1 MRKNSG
7 FSLLELIVTLG
18 LFCIFSLLIFPL
30 LKVSNTLNNSITKQ
44 SLFEK
49 DSAKIISLIEKSIKD
64 SNIIKGNYIGKEYVE
79 NGAIVLQYDKE
90 IYLGLTENF
99 FKNKTSKGNT
109 LFLEYPVSD
118 GKNIFYSFIIFR
130 FYYGELQ
137 VIECKKINN
146 EVYVENK
153 NTILENIYGYF
164 EKIENGIIIEME
176 ILDSDFLK
184 ARSLKGYAN
193 FKKELKNRA
202 FILIGT
208 LILIVFILGNFLL
221 GYRIIYR
228 KGERL
233 NSYFSTISIDSQV
246 HNLQTLAYDEL
257 KRIDKEISSGNYQS
271 GAEYIGFEEN
281 FNRVWLGNSK
291 NSYSFNRYLLYRIR
305 FNGKTC
311 YKYGDGDNKNFK
323 KIILVNLYSYPYTN
337 NIVTI
342 EMKKTLTNPKANN
355 QVSLLA
361 KVDIEYEKGNK
372 NPLTPNSEKLKEFVV
387 NFENSVVK

>member
-18 LFCIFSLLIFPL
+18 LFSIFSLLIFPL
-30 LKVSNTLNNSITKQ
+30 LKVSNTLNNSIIKQ

-118 GKNIFYSFIIFR
+118 EKNIFYSFIIFR

-164 EKIENGIIIEME
+164 EKIENGIIIKME

-193 FKKELKNRA
+193 FKKE
-202 FILIGT
+202 
-208 LILIVFILGNFLL
+208 
-221 GYRIIYR
+221 
-228 KGERL
+228 
-233 NSYFSTISIDSQV
+233 
-246 HNLQTLAYDEL
+246 
-257 KRIDKEISSGNYQS
+257 
-271 GAEYIGFEEN
+271 
-281 FNRVWLGNSK
+281 
-291 NSYSFNRYLLYRIR
+291 
-305 FNGKTC
+305 
-311 YKYGDGDNKNFK
+311 
-323 KIILVNLYSYPYTN
+323 
-337 NIVTI
+337 I
-342 EMKKTLTNPKANN
+342 EK
-355 QVSLLA
+355 
-361 KVDIEYEKGNK
+361 
-372 NPLTPNSEKLKEFVV
+372 
-387 NFENSVVK
+387 

>member
-18 LFCIFSLLIFPL
+18 LFSIFSLLIFPL

-64 SNIIKGNYIGKEYVE
+64 SNIIKGNYIGKEYVK

-99 FKNKTSKGNT
+99 FKNKISKGNT

-193 FKKELKNRA
+193 FKKE
-202 FILIGT
+202 
-208 LILIVFILGNFLL
+208 
-221 GYRIIYR
+221 
-228 KGERL
+228 
-233 NSYFSTISIDSQV
+233 
-246 HNLQTLAYDEL
+246 
-257 KRIDKEISSGNYQS
+257 
-271 GAEYIGFEEN
+271 
-281 FNRVWLGNSK
+281 
-291 NSYSFNRYLLYRIR
+291 
-305 FNGKTC
+305 
-311 YKYGDGDNKNFK
+311 
-323 KIILVNLYSYPYTN
+323 
-337 NIVTI
+337 I
-342 EMKKTLTNPKANN
+342 EK
-355 QVSLLA
+355 
-361 KVDIEYEKGNK
+361 
-372 NPLTPNSEKLKEFVV
+372 
-387 NFENSVVK
+387 

>member
-18 LFCIFSLLIFPL
+18 LFSIFSLLISPL
-30 LKVSNTLNNSITKQ
+30 LKVSNTLNNSIAKQ

-64 SNIIKGNYIGKEYVE
+64 SNIIKGNYIGKEYVK

-164 EKIENGIIIEME
+164 EKIENGIVIEME

-193 FKKELKNRA
+193 FKKE
-202 FILIGT
+202 
-208 LILIVFILGNFLL
+208 
-221 GYRIIYR
+221 
-228 KGERL
+228 
-233 NSYFSTISIDSQV
+233 
-246 HNLQTLAYDEL
+246 
-257 KRIDKEISSGNYQS
+257 
-271 GAEYIGFEEN
+271 
-281 FNRVWLGNSK
+281 
-291 NSYSFNRYLLYRIR
+291 
-305 FNGKTC
+305 
-311 YKYGDGDNKNFK
+311 
-323 KIILVNLYSYPYTN
+323 
-337 NIVTI
+337 I
-342 EMKKTLTNPKANN
+342 EK
-355 QVSLLA
+355 
-361 KVDIEYEKGNK
+361 
-372 NPLTPNSEKLKEFVV
+372 
-387 NFENSVVK
+387 

>member
-1 MRKNSG
+1 M
-7 FSLLELIVTLG
+7 
-18 LFCIFSLLIFPL
+18 
-30 LKVSNTLNNSITKQ
+30 
-44 SLFEK
+44 
-49 DSAKIISLIEKSIKD
+49 
-64 SNIIKGNYIGKEYVE
+64 
-79 NGAIVLQYDKE
+79 
-90 IYLGLTENF
+90 
-99 FKNKTSKGNT
+99 
-109 LFLEYPVSD
+109 
-118 GKNIFYSFIIFR
+118 
-130 FYYGELQ
+130 
-137 VIECKKINN
+137 
-146 EVYVENK
+146 
-153 NTILENIYGYF
+153 
-164 EKIENGIIIEME
+164 
-176 ILDSDFLK
+176 
-184 ARSLKGYAN
+184 
-193 FKKELKNRA
+193 KNRA

-221 GYRIIYR
+221 GYRIIYK

-233 NSYFSTISIDSQV
+233 NSYFSTISIDSKV

-281 FNRVWLGNSK
+281 FNRVWFGNSK
-291 NSYSFNRYLLYRIR
+291 NSYSFNRYLLYRIK

-323 KIILVNLYSYPYTN
+323 EIILVNLYSYPYTN

>member
-146 EVYVENK
+146 EVYDENK

-193 FKKELKNRA
+193 FKKE
-202 FILIGT
+202 
-208 LILIVFILGNFLL
+208 
-221 GYRIIYR
+221 
-228 KGERL
+228 
-233 NSYFSTISIDSQV
+233 
-246 HNLQTLAYDEL
+246 
-257 KRIDKEISSGNYQS
+257 
-271 GAEYIGFEEN
+271 
-281 FNRVWLGNSK
+281 
-291 NSYSFNRYLLYRIR
+291 
-305 FNGKTC
+305 
-311 YKYGDGDNKNFK
+311 
-323 KIILVNLYSYPYTN
+323 
-337 NIVTI
+337 I
-342 EMKKTLTNPKANN
+342 EK
-355 QVSLLA
+355 
-361 KVDIEYEKGNK
+361 
-372 NPLTPNSEKLKEFVV
+372 
-387 NFENSVVK
+387 

>member
-1 MRKNSG
+1 MQ
-7 FSLLELIVTLG
+7 TL
-18 LFCIFSLLIFPL
+18 
-30 LKVSNTLNNSITKQ
+30 
-44 SLFEK
+44 
-49 DSAKIISLIEKSIKD
+49 
-64 SNIIKGNYIGKEYVE
+64 
-79 NGAIVLQYDKE
+79 
-90 IYLGLTENF
+90 
-99 FKNKTSKGNT
+99 
-109 LFLEYPVSD
+109 
-118 GKNIFYSFIIFR
+118 
-130 FYYGELQ
+130 
-137 VIECKKINN
+137 KK
-146 EVYVENK
+146 
-153 NTILENIYGYF
+153 
-164 EKIENGIIIEME
+164 
-176 ILDSDFLK
+176 
-184 ARSLKGYAN
+184 R
-193 FKKELKNRA
+193 LKNRA

-221 GYRIIYR
+221 GYRIIYK

-233 NSYFSTISIDSQV
+233 NSYFSTISIDSKV

-323 KIILVNLYSYPYTN
+323 EIILVNLYSYPYTN

-372 NPLTPNSEKLKEFVV
+372 NLYVSVQNRIFRVVSPFVFPGDGSCGDSGNRPDDYPGGGNSCVCILCGDKGDGSKWSAVGDLSPQAPVRQDLHDLQKMVDSGLVFICSLSGMVFCLFLAE
-387 NFENSVVK
+387 SISHQGAST

>member
-18 LFCIFSLLIFPL
+18 LFSIFSLLIFPL

-118 GKNIFYSFIIFR
+118 GKNIFYFFIIFR

-193 FKKELKNRA
+193 FKKE
-202 FILIGT
+202 
-208 LILIVFILGNFLL
+208 
-221 GYRIIYR
+221 
-228 KGERL
+228 
-233 NSYFSTISIDSQV
+233 
-246 HNLQTLAYDEL
+246 
-257 KRIDKEISSGNYQS
+257 
-271 GAEYIGFEEN
+271 
-281 FNRVWLGNSK
+281 
-291 NSYSFNRYLLYRIR
+291 
-305 FNGKTC
+305 
-311 YKYGDGDNKNFK
+311 
-323 KIILVNLYSYPYTN
+323 
-337 NIVTI
+337 I
-342 EMKKTLTNPKANN
+342 EK
-355 QVSLLA
+355 
-361 KVDIEYEKGNK
+361 
-372 NPLTPNSEKLKEFVV
+372 
-387 NFENSVVK
+387 

>member
-18 LFCIFSLLIFPL
+18 LFSIFSLLIFPL
-30 LKVSNTLNNSITKQ
+30 LKVSNTLNNSIIKQ

-118 GKNIFYSFIIFR
+118 RKNIFYSFIIFR

-193 FKKELKNRA
+193 FKKE
-202 FILIGT
+202 
-208 LILIVFILGNFLL
+208 
-221 GYRIIYR
+221 
-228 KGERL
+228 
-233 NSYFSTISIDSQV
+233 
-246 HNLQTLAYDEL
+246 
-257 KRIDKEISSGNYQS
+257 
-271 GAEYIGFEEN
+271 
-281 FNRVWLGNSK
+281 
-291 NSYSFNRYLLYRIR
+291 
-305 FNGKTC
+305 
-311 YKYGDGDNKNFK
+311 
-323 KIILVNLYSYPYTN
+323 
-337 NIVTI
+337 I
-342 EMKKTLTNPKANN
+342 EK
-355 QVSLLA
+355 
-361 KVDIEYEKGNK
+361 
-372 NPLTPNSEKLKEFVV
+372 
-387 NFENSVVK
+387 

>member
-18 LFCIFSLLIFPL
+18 LFSIFSLLIFPL

-193 FKKELKNRA
+193 FKKRLKNRA

-221 GYRIIYR
+221 GYRIIYK

-233 NSYFSTISIDSQV
+233 NSYFSTISIDSKV

-323 KIILVNLYSYPYTN
+323 EIILVNLYSYPYTN

>member
-1 MRKNSG
+1 MQ
-7 FSLLELIVTLG
+7 TL
-18 LFCIFSLLIFPL
+18 
-30 LKVSNTLNNSITKQ
+30 
-44 SLFEK
+44 
-49 DSAKIISLIEKSIKD
+49 
-64 SNIIKGNYIGKEYVE
+64 
-79 NGAIVLQYDKE
+79 
-90 IYLGLTENF
+90 
-99 FKNKTSKGNT
+99 
-109 LFLEYPVSD
+109 
-118 GKNIFYSFIIFR
+118 
-130 FYYGELQ
+130 
-137 VIECKKINN
+137 KK
-146 EVYVENK
+146 
-153 NTILENIYGYF
+153 
-164 EKIENGIIIEME
+164 
-176 ILDSDFLK
+176 
-184 ARSLKGYAN
+184 R
-193 FKKELKNRA
+193 LKNRA

-233 NSYFSTISIDSQV
+233 SSYFSTISIDSQV

-257 KRIDKEISSGNYQS
+257 KRIDEEISSVNYQS

-281 FNRVWLGNSK
+281 FNRVWFGNSK
-291 NSYSFNRYLLYRIR
+291 NSYSFNGYLLYRIR

-323 KIILVNLYSYPYTN
+323 EIILVNLYSYPYTN

>member
-1 MRKNSG
+1 MRKNYG

-18 LFCIFSLLIFPL
+18 LFSIFSVLIFPL

-49 DSAKIISLIEKSIKD
+49 DSFKIISLIEKSIKN

-130 FYYGELQ
+130 FYYGDLQ

-146 EVYVENK
+146 EVYVENE
-153 NTILENIYGYF
+153 NTILENIHGYF
-164 EKIENGIIIEME
+164 EKTENGIVIEME

-193 FKKELKNRA
+193 FKKE
-202 FILIGT
+202 I
-208 LILIVFILGNFLL
+208 
-221 GYRIIYR
+221 
-228 KGERL
+228 
-233 NSYFSTISIDSQV
+233 
-246 HNLQTLAYDEL
+246 
-257 KRIDKEISSGNYQS
+257 
-271 GAEYIGFEEN
+271 
-281 FNRVWLGNSK
+281 
-291 NSYSFNRYLLYRIR
+291 
-305 FNGKTC
+305 
-311 YKYGDGDNKNFK
+311 
-323 KIILVNLYSYPYTN
+323 
-337 NIVTI
+337 
-342 EMKKTLTNPKANN
+342 
-355 QVSLLA
+355 
-361 KVDIEYEKGNK
+361 
-372 NPLTPNSEKLKEFVV
+372 
-387 NFENSVVK
+387 

>member
-18 LFCIFSLLIFPL
+18 LFSIFSLLISPL
-30 LKVSNTLNNSITKQ
+30 LKVSNTLNNSIAKQ

-64 SNIIKGNYIGKEYVE
+64 SNIIKGNYIGKEYVK

-193 FKKELKNRA
+193 FKKE
-202 FILIGT
+202 
-208 LILIVFILGNFLL
+208 
-221 GYRIIYR
+221 
-228 KGERL
+228 
-233 NSYFSTISIDSQV
+233 
-246 HNLQTLAYDEL
+246 
-257 KRIDKEISSGNYQS
+257 
-271 GAEYIGFEEN
+271 
-281 FNRVWLGNSK
+281 
-291 NSYSFNRYLLYRIR
+291 
-305 FNGKTC
+305 
-311 YKYGDGDNKNFK
+311 
-323 KIILVNLYSYPYTN
+323 
-337 NIVTI
+337 I
-342 EMKKTLTNPKANN
+342 EK
-355 QVSLLA
+355 
-361 KVDIEYEKGNK
+361 
-372 NPLTPNSEKLKEFVV
+372 
-387 NFENSVVK
+387 

>member
-18 LFCIFSLLIFPL
+18 LFSIFSLLIFPL

-49 DSAKIISLIEKSIKD
+49 DSAKIITLIEKSIKD
-64 SNIIKGNYIGKEYVE
+64 SNIIKGNYIGKEYVK

-99 FKNKTSKGNT
+99 FKNKISKGNT

-176 ILDSDFLK
+176 ILDSNFLK

-193 FKKELKNRA
+193 FKKE
-202 FILIGT
+202 
-208 LILIVFILGNFLL
+208 
-221 GYRIIYR
+221 
-228 KGERL
+228 
-233 NSYFSTISIDSQV
+233 
-246 HNLQTLAYDEL
+246 
-257 KRIDKEISSGNYQS
+257 
-271 GAEYIGFEEN
+271 
-281 FNRVWLGNSK
+281 
-291 NSYSFNRYLLYRIR
+291 
-305 FNGKTC
+305 
-311 YKYGDGDNKNFK
+311 
-323 KIILVNLYSYPYTN
+323 
-337 NIVTI
+337 I
-342 EMKKTLTNPKANN
+342 EK
-355 QVSLLA
+355 
-361 KVDIEYEKGNK
+361 
-372 NPLTPNSEKLKEFVV
+372 
-387 NFENSVVK
+387 

>member
-18 LFCIFSLLIFPL
+18 LFSIFSLLISPL
-30 LKVSNTLNNSITKQ
+30 LKVSNTLNNSIAKQ

-64 SNIIKGNYIGKEYVE
+64 SNIIKGNYIGKEYVK
-79 NGAIVLQYDKE
+79 NGAIILQYDKE

-118 GKNIFYSFIIFR
+118 GKNIFYSFVIFR

-193 FKKELKNRA
+193 FKKE
-202 FILIGT
+202 
-208 LILIVFILGNFLL
+208 
-221 GYRIIYR
+221 
-228 KGERL
+228 
-233 NSYFSTISIDSQV
+233 
-246 HNLQTLAYDEL
+246 
-257 KRIDKEISSGNYQS
+257 
-271 GAEYIGFEEN
+271 
-281 FNRVWLGNSK
+281 
-291 NSYSFNRYLLYRIR
+291 
-305 FNGKTC
+305 
-311 YKYGDGDNKNFK
+311 
-323 KIILVNLYSYPYTN
+323 
-337 NIVTI
+337 I
-342 EMKKTLTNPKANN
+342 EK
-355 QVSLLA
+355 
-361 KVDIEYEKGNK
+361 
-372 NPLTPNSEKLKEFVV
+372 
-387 NFENSVVK
+387 

>member
-18 LFCIFSLLIFPL
+18 LFSIFSLLISPL
-30 LKVSNTLNNSITKQ
+30 LKVSNTLNNSIAKQ

-64 SNIIKGNYIGKEYVE
+64 SNIIKGNYIGKEYVK

-130 FYYGELQ
+130 FYCGELQ

-193 FKKELKNRA
+193 FKKE
-202 FILIGT
+202 
-208 LILIVFILGNFLL
+208 
-221 GYRIIYR
+221 
-228 KGERL
+228 
-233 NSYFSTISIDSQV
+233 
-246 HNLQTLAYDEL
+246 
-257 KRIDKEISSGNYQS
+257 
-271 GAEYIGFEEN
+271 
-281 FNRVWLGNSK
+281 
-291 NSYSFNRYLLYRIR
+291 
-305 FNGKTC
+305 
-311 YKYGDGDNKNFK
+311 
-323 KIILVNLYSYPYTN
+323 
-337 NIVTI
+337 I
-342 EMKKTLTNPKANN
+342 EK
-355 QVSLLA
+355 
-361 KVDIEYEKGNK
+361 
-372 NPLTPNSEKLKEFVV
+372 
-387 NFENSVVK
+387 

>member
-18 LFCIFSLLIFPL
+18 LFSIFSLLIFPL

-49 DSAKIISLIEKSIKD
+49 DSTKIITLIEKSIKD

-193 FKKELKNRA
+193 FKKE
-202 FILIGT
+202 
-208 LILIVFILGNFLL
+208 
-221 GYRIIYR
+221 
-228 KGERL
+228 
-233 NSYFSTISIDSQV
+233 
-246 HNLQTLAYDEL
+246 
-257 KRIDKEISSGNYQS
+257 
-271 GAEYIGFEEN
+271 
-281 FNRVWLGNSK
+281 
-291 NSYSFNRYLLYRIR
+291 
-305 FNGKTC
+305 
-311 YKYGDGDNKNFK
+311 
-323 KIILVNLYSYPYTN
+323 
-337 NIVTI
+337 I
-342 EMKKTLTNPKANN
+342 EK
-355 QVSLLA
+355 
-361 KVDIEYEKGNK
+361 
-372 NPLTPNSEKLKEFVV
+372 
-387 NFENSVVK
+387 

>member
-18 LFCIFSLLIFPL
+18 LFSIFSLLISPL
-30 LKVSNTLNNSITKQ
+30 LKVSNTLNNSIAKQ

-64 SNIIKGNYIGKEYVE
+64 SNIIKGNYIGKEYVK

-118 GKNIFYSFIIFR
+118 GKNIFYSFVIFR

-193 FKKELKNRA
+193 FKKE
-202 FILIGT
+202 
-208 LILIVFILGNFLL
+208 
-221 GYRIIYR
+221 
-228 KGERL
+228 
-233 NSYFSTISIDSQV
+233 
-246 HNLQTLAYDEL
+246 
-257 KRIDKEISSGNYQS
+257 
-271 GAEYIGFEEN
+271 
-281 FNRVWLGNSK
+281 
-291 NSYSFNRYLLYRIR
+291 
-305 FNGKTC
+305 
-311 YKYGDGDNKNFK
+311 
-323 KIILVNLYSYPYTN
+323 
-337 NIVTI
+337 I
-342 EMKKTLTNPKANN
+342 EK
-355 QVSLLA
+355 
-361 KVDIEYEKGNK
+361 
-372 NPLTPNSEKLKEFVV
+372 
-387 NFENSVVK
+387 

>member
-18 LFCIFSLLIFPL
+18 LFSIFSLLIFPL
-30 LKVSNTLNNSITKQ
+30 LKVSNTLNNSIIKQ

-164 EKIENGIIIEME
+164 EKIENGIIIKME

-193 FKKELKNRA
+193 FKKA
-202 FILIGT
+202 
-208 LILIVFILGNFLL
+208 V
-221 GYRIIYR
+221 
-228 KGERL
+228 
-233 NSYFSTISIDSQV
+233 
-246 HNLQTLAYDEL
+246 
-257 KRIDKEISSGNYQS
+257 
-271 GAEYIGFEEN
+271 
-281 FNRVWLGNSK
+281 
-291 NSYSFNRYLLYRIR
+291 
-305 FNGKTC
+305 
-311 YKYGDGDNKNFK
+311 
-323 KIILVNLYSYPYTN
+323 
-337 NIVTI
+337 
-342 EMKKTLTNPKANN
+342 
-355 QVSLLA
+355 
-361 KVDIEYEKGNK
+361 EK
-372 NPLTPNSEKLKEFVV
+372 
-387 NFENSVVK
+387 

>member
-18 LFCIFSLLIFPL
+18 LFSIFSLLISPL

-49 DSAKIISLIEKSIKD
+49 DSTKIITLIEKSIKD

-193 FKKELKNRA
+193 FKKE
-202 FILIGT
+202 
-208 LILIVFILGNFLL
+208 
-221 GYRIIYR
+221 
-228 KGERL
+228 
-233 NSYFSTISIDSQV
+233 
-246 HNLQTLAYDEL
+246 
-257 KRIDKEISSGNYQS
+257 
-271 GAEYIGFEEN
+271 
-281 FNRVWLGNSK
+281 
-291 NSYSFNRYLLYRIR
+291 
-305 FNGKTC
+305 
-311 YKYGDGDNKNFK
+311 
-323 KIILVNLYSYPYTN
+323 
-337 NIVTI
+337 I
-342 EMKKTLTNPKANN
+342 EK
-355 QVSLLA
+355 
-361 KVDIEYEKGNK
+361 
-372 NPLTPNSEKLKEFVV
+372 
-387 NFENSVVK
+387 